1 MSISY
6 DRVLGISTEAGNKIC
21 NHYER
26 ERAVCPPELKNGL
39 CTTAAVDNIDY
50 NPSSTTAHDSF
61 HGTGIFLF
69 QHPDKDN
76 LGTAQVLDHRPAC
89 STQSRKLACLPESY
103 VNIPVVTPARQDPP
117 IPKID
122 GPNKADCRHMS
133 QALKEEY
140 G

>member
-1 MSISY
+1 MAFSQLLQWTILIIILALLQHMIHFME
-6 DRVLGISTEAGNKIC
+6 LGS
-21 NHYER
+21 
-26 ERAVCPPELKNGL
+26 
-39 CTTAAVDNIDY
+39 
-50 NPSSTTAHDSF
+50 
-61 HGTGIFLF
+61 LF

-76 LGTAQVLDHRPAC
+76 LGTVQVFDHRPAC

-122 GPNKADCRHMS
+122 GTNKADCHHMS